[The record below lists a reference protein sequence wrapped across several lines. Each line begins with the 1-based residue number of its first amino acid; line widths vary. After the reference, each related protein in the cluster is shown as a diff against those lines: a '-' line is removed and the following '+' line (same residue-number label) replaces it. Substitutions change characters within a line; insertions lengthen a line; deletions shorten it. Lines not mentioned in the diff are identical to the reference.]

1 MMPHT
6 QITDA
11 DVREP
16 AGFTLIEVVIAMAI
30 FAIGFLAIANMQIG
44 SINRNASA
52 RWATEAGHWAQDQAE
67 RLMNLEYNDANL
79 ALGNHPPAPRVE
91 GGVYRITWNV
101 QDNAGAVARTKLVT
115 VTVIKPFG
123 SITGAKRARVQF
135 VKADDIGGPE

>member
-79 ALGNHPPAPRVE
+79 ALGNHPPAPRV
-91 GGVYRITWNV
+91 
-101 QDNAGAVARTKLVT
+101 D
-115 VTVIKPFG
+115 
-123 SITGAKRARVQF
+123 
-135 VKADDIGGPE
+135 